1 MNKAVLTSRIML
13 PVKDK
18 AHEEAIIHT
27 LTYKLQDE
35 YMTRVKQRE
44 VAEVIR
50 NYIRFPKGFFSIPIG
65 RVELIPEEY
74 TIEDNRVFAPVDFP
88 KHNLVLRPSQQAV
101 YDHITDS
108 CIINAPVSWGKT
120 YTGIAIASKFAQRTL
135 VITHTTALRDQWI
148 SDIQKVLNITPGI
161 IGGGDWSDL
170 DKPIVV
176 ANIQTLRKDV
186 DRISKLFGLVIL
198 DECHHV
204 PATTFSDVIDKMW
217 ARYRIGLSGTI
228 QRKDKKHVLFHDFFG
243 RVIYQPEAENRV
255 NPNVLIIKSKIRIP
269 TGNHWAYSMTELGNN
284 DEYREL
290 VSNLANTMADKGHK
304 VLVIGERVNFLE
316 SCARRSGDR
325 ACVITGSV
333 KDFQERTDL
342 MNGIRDS
349 TYDILYG
356 SRAIFSEGIS
366 LNELSCLIL
375 ACPINN
381 NLNLEQLIGRIQR
394 IVEGKRTPL
403 VIDLNLADNVSKNQ
417 ATQRRAYYIS
427 KGYKI
432 FTLDEK

>member
-1 MNKAVLTSRIML
+1 MSKAVISNRIML
-13 PVKDK
+13 PVKDR
-18 AHEEAIIHT
+18 AHEEAIIVN
-27 LTYKLQDE
+27 LTYKLEDE
-35 YMTRVKQRE
+35 YMSRVKQRE
-44 VAEVIR
+44 VAEIIR
-50 NYIRFPKGFFSIPIG
+50 NYVRYPKGYFSIPTG
-65 RVELIPEEY
+65 RAELIPEDYE
-74 TIEDNRVFAPVDFP
+74 IEDNRVQVPVDFP
-88 KHNLVLRPSQQAV
+88 KHSLTLRPSQQAI

-120 YTGIAIASKFAQRTL
+120 YAAIAIASKFAQKTL

-148 SDIQKVLNITPGI
+148 SNIRKVLNIEPGI
-161 IGGGDWSDL
+161 IGGGDWVGL
-170 DKPIVV
+170 DKPIIVS
-176 ANIQTLRKDV
+176 NIQTLRKDV
-186 DRISKLFGLVIL
+186 ERIGKMFGMVIL

-204 PATTFSDVIDKMW
+204 PATTFSDVIDKLW

-228 QRKDKKHVLFHDFFG
+228 QRKDRKHVLFRDFFG
-243 RVIYQPEAENRV
+243 PILYQPEAENRV
-255 NPNVLIIKSKIRIP
+255 NPNILVVNTKIRIP
-269 TGNHWAYSMTELGNN
+269 SASHWAHSMTELGNN
-284 DEYREL
+284 EDYRNL
-290 VSNLANTMADKGHK
+290 VTNLANTMADRGHK
-304 VLVIGERVNFLE
+304 VLVVAERVNFLE

-333 KDFQERTDL
+333 KDFEERTDL
-342 MNGIRDS
+342 MKGIAS
-349 TYDILYG
+349 GEYDILYG

-417 ATQRRAYYIS
+417 AKLRKAYYIS

-432 FTLDEK
+432 YALDEK